1 MNWHP
6 LLSTLLGALITYSA
20 ILITNALEA
29 LKRKRTADK
38 LIHALL
44 QGLHDEISGFVEMA
58 RNNSVLS
65 IEATPEGK
73 PYEGLFTASQD
84 YFTVY
89 HSNAALVM
97 QIEDGDLRRGV
108 IRTYTHAKG
117 LLDTVNMNRFYLD
130 RYHYLKS
137 TFLKTKDASIQ
148 AESEHYHQ
156 ALVQIATQLK
166 KADAEFSKEASRIL
180 EMLAQKLG
188 ILLHTA
194 RGDIPV
200 ETNFI

>member
-1 MNWHP
+1 MSLHP

-20 ILITNALEA
+20 ILLTNALDVR
-29 LKRKRTADK
+29 KRKRTAER

-44 QGLHDEISGFVEMA
+44 QGLHDEISDLLEMA

-73 PYEGLFTASQD
+73 PYEGLFSASQD

-97 QIEDGDLRRGV
+97 QIEDSELRRSV
-108 IRTYTHAKG
+108 IRTYIHAKG
-117 LLDTVNMNRFYLD
+117 LLDTVNMNRFYLE

-137 TFLKTKDASIQ
+137 TFL
-148 AESEHYHQ
+148 
-156 ALVQIATQLK
+156 
-166 KADAEFSKEASRIL
+166 
-180 EMLAQKLG
+180 
-188 ILLHTA
+188 
-194 RGDIPV
+194 
-200 ETNFI
+200 